1 MTHHEEPAQNERA
14 KATVRNKWSP
24 NLIPTV
30 KVHRNA
36 KSDASVKELAD
47 DIKHHFDGSNPNILD
62 PRRCLMYENI
72 DEVTYLCCKVKQ
84 RPNERGVYWLESMV
98 PGPRLAFIK
107 ADQRKG
113 CIDILVSI
121 DIVAIRMMRDG
132 VVVAPLKA

>member
-47 DIKHHFDGSNPNILD
+47 DIKHHFDGSNPIILD

-72 DEVTYLCCKVKQ
+72 DKVTYLCCKVKQ
-84 RPNERGVYWLESMV
+84 RPNERG
-98 PGPRLAFIK
+98 
-107 ADQRKG
+107 
-113 CIDILVSI
+113 CILVGKYGTRTKVGFHQGGSEE
-121 DIVAIRMMRDG
+121 RMYRHPG
-132 VVVAPLKA
+132 LY

>member
-1 MTHHEEPAQNERA
+1 
-14 KATVRNKWSP
+14 
-24 NLIPTV
+24 
-30 KVHRNA
+30 
-36 KSDASVKELAD
+36 
-47 DIKHHFDGSNPNILD
+47 
-62 PRRCLMYENI
+62 MYENI
-72 DEVTYLCCKVKQ
+72 DKVTYLCCKVKQ

-132 VVVAPLKA
+132 VVVAPLKALFTYNDIATKPTPELVPVRALAKSTMIGSMLQTCAGPVTRKS